1 MAQVQQRAYTLH
13 YVANLVGCKLKV
25 DAAVAPA
32 LAFGARGPSQARLR
46 INCALTPVM
55 LAAHS
60 NVHSFTESSG

>member
-1 MAQVQQRAYTLH
+1 MQQRAYTLH

-25 DAAVAPA
+25 DAPLPQRWPSGRVA
-32 LAFGARGPSQARLR
+32 QARHVSR

-60 NVHSFTESSG
+60 NVHSFTESSR